1 MVVSKWLIWWAL
13 LGLPAVVL
21 QAIEGP
27 LRDTAMAPDPRDYWF
42 AVQVPDQ
49 SLAITIADWCDPLTA
64 MLGMGFVT
72 LPLVYLVWSLS
83 CGLTECRRPPRSKL
97 RAGRRV
103 RWRTKRNWRG
113 TAGRQW
119 NGGKGSPPNRG

>member
-72 LPLVYLVWSLS
+72 LPLVYLVWSLFMWTY
-83 CGLTECRRPPRSKL
+83 GVPKAAPEQT
-97 RAGRRV
+97 
-103 RWRTKRNWRG
+103 
-113 TAGRQW
+113 Q
-119 NGGKGSPPNRG
+119 GGEAR